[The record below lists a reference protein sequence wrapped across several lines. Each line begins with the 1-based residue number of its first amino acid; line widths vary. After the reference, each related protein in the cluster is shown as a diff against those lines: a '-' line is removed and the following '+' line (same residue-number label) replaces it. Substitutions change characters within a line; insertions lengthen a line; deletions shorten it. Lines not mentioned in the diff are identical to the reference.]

1 MRTLSVKEW
10 IGLFLFGLLGFLLYF
25 FGVGIIHKSWQYL
38 AAFIDTGVF
47 PPEFYQIPFIQG
59 NPLGVAVLH
68 DIGIF
73 SASVGVIVLYIV
85 YFVWLLPLGTPER
98 SRRGF
103 QYILGFLLVFIAWIG
118 VWICMHRAFIFLSE
132 VLRIGLFIQNPFLL
146 HLLGLLLVGF
156 FLLGTLG
163 VVVYKAYQLT
173 IASSTGSA
181 SSTQQPL
188 AAHTVSNAP
197 EGHSWSIP
205 FIQIK
210 KDWKFYF
217 LAFLPYFSAAFAV
230 WILLFEGFIA
240 YQFGIPIIW
249 ALLPEI
255 FWTPDAYM
263 LFGGVL
269 LIASM
274 LGLWIIIVF
283 VRRAPLTGTLG
294 TSWWWQGAR
303 RYLFVLL
310 SIIVLTAFSSGLFVI
325 SITYLQIGFITVATA
340 LTWQQIGETL
350 VLLGLVTAFIVIVGE
365 RASEA

>member
-1 MRTLSVKEW
+1 MKEW
-10 IGLFLFGLLGFLLYF
+10 IGLILFGLLGFLLYF
-25 FGVGIIHKSWQYL
+25 FGVGIIHKSWLYL
-38 AAFIDTGVF
+38 VAFFDTGVF
-47 PPEFYQIPFIQG
+47 PPDFYQIPFVQG
-59 NPLGVAVLH
+59 NPLGLAALH

-73 SASVGVIVLYIV
+73 LASVGVIVLYIV
-85 YFVWLLPLGTPER
+85 YFVWLLPLGTLER
-98 SRRGF
+98 SRWGF
-103 QYILGFLLVFIAWIG
+103 QYILGFLLVFTAWMGI
-118 VWICMHRAFIFLSE
+118 WICMHRAFIFLLE
-132 VLRIGLFIQNPFLL
+132 VIRIGLVIQDPFML
-146 HLLGLLLVGF
+146 HLLGLLLVGL
-156 FLLGTLG
+156 FLFGTLG
-163 VVVYKAYQLT
+163 VLVYKAYHLT
-173 IASSTGSA
+173 IASFTGSA
-181 SSTQQPL
+181 DPIQQPL
-188 AAHTVSNAP
+188 TTPRVSNVS
-197 EGHSWSIP
+197 EGRSWPIP

-249 ALLPEI
+249 ALLPGI
-255 FWTPDAYM
+255 PWTPDAYM

-294 TSWWWQGAR
+294 SSWWWQGAR

-310 SIIVLTAFSSGLFVI
+310 SIIVLIAFISGLFVI
-325 SITYLQIGFITVATA
+325 VITYLQIGSLIVSTA
-340 LTWQQIGETL
+340 LTWQQIGEAL
-350 VLLGLVTAFIVIVGE
+350 VLLGLVTAFVIIVGE

>member
-1 MRTLSVKEW
+1 
-10 IGLFLFGLLGFLLYF
+10 
-25 FGVGIIHKSWQYL
+25 
-38 AAFIDTGVF
+38 AA
-47 PPEFYQIPFIQG
+47 
-59 NPLGVAVLH
+59 LH

-103 QYILGFLLVFIAWIG
+103 QYILGFLLVFTAWIG
-118 VWICMHRAFIFLSE
+118 VWICMHRAFIFLLE
-132 VLRIGLFIQNPFLL
+132 VLRIGLFIQNPFML

-163 VVVYKAYQLT
+163 VLVYKAYQLT
-173 IASSTGSA
+173 IASSADSA

-188 AAHTVSNAP
+188 TAHTVSNAP

-240 YQFGIPIIW
+240 YQFGIPILW

-263 LFGGVL
+263 LFGGGL
-269 LIASM
+269 LLASM
-274 LGLWIIIVF
+274 LGLWVIIVF
-283 VRRAPLTGTLG
+283 VRRAPLTGTLKN
-294 TSWWWQGAR
+294 SWWWQGTR

-310 SIIVLTAFSSGLFVI
+310 AIMVLTAFISGLFVI
-325 SITYLQIGFITVATA
+325 SITYLQIGSITVATA

-350 VLLGLVTAFIVIVGE
+350 ILLGLVTAFIVIVGE